1 MVTKTDFQKIVIEF
15 NLTISEKHNTIEE
28 NDTTYAKLAGV
39 NGFLV
44 AWDETRKTIIV
55 AQSVEKQKENVFFYG
70 ADGYDEYEEARS
82 KVEEMLKRAKEVQVE
97 TRIDTIE
104 TDFK

>member
-28 NDTTYAKLAGV
+28 NDTTYAKLPGV

-44 AWDETRKTIIV
+44 AWDETKKTIIV
-55 AQSVEKQKENVFFYG
+55 
-70 ADGYDEYEEARS
+70 DEDHINYVKMKYNYKS
-82 KVEEMLKRAKEVQVE
+82 IDDMTVEEILEMLP
-97 TRIDTIE
+97 
-104 TDFK
+104 DFKDVKLSDIYHPAKAA

>member
-1 MVTKTDFQKIVIEF
+1 MP
-15 NLTISEKHNTIEE
+15 
-28 NDTTYAKLAGV
+28 GV

-44 AWDETRKTIIV
+44 AWDEGKNTIIV
-55 AQSVEKQKENVFFYG
+55 AQSVEKQKDNVFFYG
-70 ADGYDEYEEARS
+70 ADGYDEYDEART

>member
-1 MVTKTDFQKIVIEF
+1 MVTNTDFQKIVLEF

-28 NDTTYAKLAGV
+28 NDITYAKLPGV

-44 AWDETRKTIIV
+44 AWDDKKNTIIV
-55 AQSVEKQKENVFFYG
+55 AQSVERQKDNVFFYG
-70 ADGYDEYEEARS
+70 ADGFDEYDEARS

>member
-28 NDTTYAKLAGV
+28 NDTTYVKLPGV

-44 AWDETRKTIIV
+44 AWDEGKNTIIV
-55 AQSVEKQKENVFFYG
+55 AQSVEKQKDNVFFYG
-70 ADGYDEYEEARS
+70 ADGYDEYDEART

>member
-28 NDTTYAKLAGV
+28 NDTTYAKLPGV

-44 AWDETRKTIIV
+44 AWDETKKTIIV
-55 AQSVEKQKENVFFYG
+55 AQSVEKQKENVF
-70 ADGYDEYEEARS
+70 S
-82 KVEEMLKRAKEVQVE
+82 KEVQVE